1 MPIKLSAVLV
11 SIVIATCIALLCA
24 LGAFVIARE
33 EKKPWSA
40 ALRASFTTMLATMTT
55 LTAVV
60 GVVFAV
66 L

>member
-1 MPIKLSAVLV
+1 MSIKLAAVLV
-11 SIVIATCIALLCA
+11 AIAIAVCIASLLA
-24 LGAFVIARE
+24 LGAFVLARE
-33 EKKPWSA
+33 EKKPWPS
-40 ALRASFTTMLATMTT
+40 ALRASFTAMIATMTT